1 MYIVLVGGRII
12 FLSHLVFWL
21 LFSSLGQTLY
31 AQNQTSNTNA
41 TMQLDLNAP
50 NATQGGPFNVVDNIT
65 NSSHKLTVIS
75 SFFPIDEF
83 VEKVGGNIIESSLVV
98 PTGIEPHDF
107 EPTIGQI
114 QNIDSAD
121 ALVYNGLG
129 IENWI
134 TKINPTHKIDAS
146 KGLNVSYSDKR
157 NMTLDPH
164 VWLDPLLA
172 KKQVE
177 NIRDGLMII
186 DPKNKETYISNAKT
200 FLDQLDMLDKAIR
213 AELEQCKKRDFI
225 SFHNSFSYF
234 AKRYGLTQH
243 SISDTGPEAE
253 VTAARLAEII
263 NLAKSLDLRVIY
275 SEELMDSRYALVIA
289 QEIPNSKVLVLSPI
303 EGLTKNEQDA
313 GIGYIDKMHKNIKN
327 LAAGLECKQ

>member
-1 MYIVLVGGRII
+1 MGKRII
-12 FLSHLVFWL
+12 FLSHMIFWL
-21 LFSSLGQTLY
+21 LFSSLSQTLY
-31 AQNQTSNTNA
+31 AQNQTSNTNT
-41 TMQLDLNAP
+41 TMLLDLNVP
-50 NATQGGPFNVVDNIT
+50 NATQEGPVNVLNNIT

-75 SFFPIDEF
+75 SFFPIEEF
-83 VEKVGGNIIESSLVV
+83 VEKVGGNIIESSLVI
-98 PTGIEPHDF
+98 PAGIEPHDF

-134 TKINPTHKIDAS
+134 TKISPTHKIDAS

-200 FLDQLDMLDKAIR
+200 FLDELDILDKTIK
-213 AELEQCKKRDFI
+213 AELESCKKRDFI
-225 SFHNSFSYF
+225 SFHNTFSYF

-243 SISDTGPEAE
+243 SISNTGPEAE

-275 SEELMDSRYALVIA
+275 SEDLMDPRYALVIA

-303 EGLTKNEQDA
+303 
-313 GIGYIDKMHKNIKN
+313 
-327 LAAGLECKQ
+327 

>member
-1 MYIVLVGGRII
+1 ML
-12 FLSHLVFWL
+12 
-21 LFSSLGQTLY
+21 
-31 AQNQTSNTNA
+31 
-41 TMQLDLNAP
+41 LDLETP
-50 NATQGGPFNVVDNIT
+50 NGTQEGPFNVANDIT

-75 SFFPIDEF
+75 SLFPIHQF
-83 VEKVGGNIIESSLVV
+83 VKKVGGNYIESSLVI
-98 PTGIEPHDF
+98 PAGIEPHDF
-107 EPTIGQI
+107 EPTIGLI

-129 IENWI
+129 FENWI

-157 NMTLDPH
+157 NTTLDPH

-177 NIRDGLMII
+177 NIRDGIMLI

-200 FLDQLDMLDKAIR
+200 LLDELDRLDKTIR
-213 AELEQCKKRDFI
+213 AELESCKKRDFI
-225 SFHNSFSYF
+225 SFHNSFSHF

-243 SISDTGPEAE
+243 SISETGPEAE
-253 VTAARLAEII
+253 VTPARLAGII
-263 NLAKSLDLRVIY
+263 NLAKNLDLRVIY
-275 SEELMDSRYALVIA
+275 SEELMDSRYASVIA

-303 EGLTKNEQDA
+303 EGLTKGEQDA
-313 GIGYIDKMHKNIKN
+313 GIGYIDKMHQNIKN
-327 LAAGLECKQ
+327 LAEGLECNQ

>member
-1 MYIVLVGGRII
+1 MGGRII

-41 TMQLDLNAP
+41 TMQLGLNAA

-134 TKINPTHKIDAS
+134 TKISPTHKIDAS

-172 KKQVE
+172 KKQVV

-200 FLDQLDMLDKAIR
+200 FLDELDILDKTIR
-213 AELEQCKKRDFI
+213 AELESCKKRDFI

-313 GIGYIDKMHKNIKN
+313 GIGYIDKMHENIKN
-327 LAAGLECKQ
+327 LAAGLECNQ